1 MKPYAW
7 NGCGDLPGRYRMEIQ
22 VGRWPF
28 RLHGERRRCA
38 REEEAIG
45 GEKMEGGD
53 LDDAEMRQSPNFA
66 PSLRRDEFRQKLA
79 AYYGDILKADEDGCD
94 DGVT

>member
-1 MKPYAW
+1 
-7 NGCGDLPGRYRMEIQ
+7 
-22 VGRWPF
+22 
-28 RLHGERRRCA
+28 
-38 REEEAIG
+38 
-45 GEKMEGGD
+45 MEGGD

-79 AYYGDILKADEDGCD
+79 AYYGDILKADEDGYD